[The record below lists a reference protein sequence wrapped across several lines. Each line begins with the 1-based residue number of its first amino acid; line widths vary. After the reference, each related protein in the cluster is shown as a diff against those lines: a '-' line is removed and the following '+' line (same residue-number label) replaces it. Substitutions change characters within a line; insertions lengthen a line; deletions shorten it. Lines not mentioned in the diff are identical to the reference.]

1 MTQENFEKAKELS
14 REIEKIE
21 LFFSNLGDSDL
32 VRVRRSDYQTNG
44 TGMTNLDKE
53 FNFNKSTHNAL
64 IKCLKDHLQAL
75 KNEFELL

>member
-1 MTQENFEKAKELS
+1 MTKENFEKAKELS

-21 LFFSNLGDSDL
+21 LFFSNLRDHDL
-32 VRVRRSDYQTNG
+32 VRVRRNDPHTNG

-64 IKCLKDHLQAL
+64 IKCLKDHLQVL